1 MDDIISHVYDEL
13 HSVVVAL
20 VAGARYGTKIRLPH
34 AMLMTFLFKKDLS
47 AQDKLKAVF
56 KLVKEHASNLAAF
69 AAIYKVILACLK
81 WTSRHLQASSA
92 SSFSTRMDVDSRK
105 SLFRRLGRT
114 ILTTIGMSNFGVC

>member
-1 MDDIISHVYDEL
+1 MDDIISLLYEEL

-47 AQDKLKAVF
+47 AQEKLKAVF

-81 WTSRHLQASSA
+81 WMSRHLQASST
-92 SSFSTRMDVDSRK
+92 SSSIDSK

-114 ILTTIGMSNFGVC
+114 ILTTLGTRSNFGDD